1 MAALQEQI
9 DKFIAD
15 LPGNGAL
22 YDFAQTETGDLRL
35 LIDYG
40 IGGIKLKIVAEVDL
54 PEVETPA
61 EKTAEPPK
69 KPTRK
74 RTTKTE

>member
-1 MAALQEQI
+1 MAALQERI
-9 DKFIAD
+9 DKFISD
-15 LPGNGAL
+15 LPGNGTL
-22 YDFAQTETGDLRL
+22 YDFAQTEAGDLRI
-35 LIDYG
+35 LINYG

-54 PEVETPA
+54 PEIETPA

-69 KPTRK
+69 NPTRK